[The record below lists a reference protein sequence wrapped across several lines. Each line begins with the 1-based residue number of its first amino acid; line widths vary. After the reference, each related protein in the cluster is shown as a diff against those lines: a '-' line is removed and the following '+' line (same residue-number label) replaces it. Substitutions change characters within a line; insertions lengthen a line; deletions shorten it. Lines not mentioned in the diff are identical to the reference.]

1 MLKKYKKKLQKNQQT
16 NNQPV
21 RTRKKQW
28 NKNKITITEKEE
40 KKNTFLE
47 WMIGVGGGEGGKG
60 RGGGVVVLEGR
71 RRGKGKE
78 RLWEARES
86 EVWEMKRQNRGKR
99 RKK

>member
-28 NKNKITITEKEE
+28 NKNKITIPEKEE

-47 WMIGVGGGEGGKG
+47 WMIGVGGGEKGEREGEVEWWCWKEEEGGKG
-60 RGGGVVVLEGR
+60 KRGCGR
-71 RRGKGKE
+71 QE
-78 RLWEARES
+78 RVKCGR
-86 EVWEMKRQNRGKR
+86 
-99 RKK
+99 

>member
-28 NKNKITITEKEE
+28 NKNKITIPEKEE

-47 WMIGVGGGEGGKG
+47 WMIGVGGG
-60 RGGGVVVLEGR
+60 
-71 RRGKGKE
+71 RRGKGKGRWSGGVGRKKKGE
-78 RLWEARES
+78 RERE
-86 EVWEMKRQNRGKR
+86 VVGGKR
-99 RKK
+99 E